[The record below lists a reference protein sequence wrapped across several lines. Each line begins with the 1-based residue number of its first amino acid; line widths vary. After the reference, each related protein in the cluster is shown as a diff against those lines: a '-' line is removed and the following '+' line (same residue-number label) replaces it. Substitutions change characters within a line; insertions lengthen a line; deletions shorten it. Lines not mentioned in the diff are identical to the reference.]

1 MKGMVQNMQNY
12 VDGKE
17 IPMGLGMALAQNLDA
32 MNRFSSLEHGQQQE
46 LINHTHDIQSKNEMR
61 QFVSNIAEGSNFK

>member
-32 MNRFSSLEHGQQQE
+32 MNRFSSLEHEQQQE
-46 LINHTHDIQSKNEMR
+46 IINHTHDIQSKNEMK
-61 QFVSNIAEGSNFK
+61 QFVSTIAEGSNFK

>member
-32 MNRFSSLEHGQQQE
+32 MNRFSSLEHDQQQE
-46 LINHTHDIQSKNEMR
+46 LINHTHGIQSKKEMK
-61 QFVSNIAEGSNFK
+61 QYVSNIAEGNNFK